1 MPRKWDGNQS
11 CGLCI
16 MPGLP
21 EYLVQKLNAR
31 TVVVENSNMAMKIML
46 KILTRIVV
54 TIFVV
59 DARFA
64 LNSLSVFSSL
74 PGTKTKIS

>member
-1 MPRKWDGNQS
+1 
-11 CGLCI
+11 
-16 MPGLP
+16 MPGLTV
-21 EYLVQKLNAR
+21 YLVQKLNAR
-31 TVVVENSNMAMKIML
+31 TVVVENSNMAMKVML

-64 LNSLSVFSSL
+64 LNCLSVYSSL